1 MLTSE
6 LTQPSNELHSAE
18 KSISYAQQGIYVLG
32 SRRQAGRELLL
43 RKCRHHNL
51 ADMLET
57 PHLFVEHLDDLIDSK
72 LELAKRKIGTNRGDG
87 RLFVNMTPSQ
97 LCSNSFER
105 QIVKLADYHDNYEK
119 IVIEVTEN
127 EGINDWSKI
136 KGRLHLAKEAGLEIA
151 VDDFGAGHSNIKSL
165 IETGPD
171 FVKVDRHI
179 LNAACE
185 NIDHEN
191 FLYSLVSFIHNL
203 GMKAILE
210 GVETAKHLTIAIK
223 SRAAMGQGFHL
234 HRPTII
240 E

>member
-6 LTQPSNELHSAE
+6 LIQPNETVYSAE
-18 KSISYAQQGIYVLG
+18 NSILYAQQGIYVLG

-43 RKCRHHNL
+43 RQCRHHKL
-51 ADMLET
+51 VDMLEA
-57 PHLFVEHLDDLIDSK
+57 PHLFVDHLDVLVDSK
-72 LELAKRKIGTNRGDG
+72 LELAKRNSSANRKSD

-97 LCSNSFER
+97 LCSSSFEH
-105 QIVKLADYHDNYEK
+105 QLTKLSDHHDRYEK
-119 IVIEVTEN
+119 VVIEVTEN
-127 EGINDWSKI
+127 EGINDWTKI
-136 KGRLHLAKEAGLEIA
+136 KDRLKLAKEAGLEIA

-185 NIDHEN
+185 NVEHEN

-240 E
+240 D